1 MDRFNKIL
9 LNAVVLTGIL
19 FCSVI
24 FAQEKTTNDGVFT
37 EAQVVAGEPVYTS
50 SCGTCH
56 DLKFYD
62 FTFRSWMG
70 KPLLDF
76 WYHILAE
83 MPSDNPGSFYDDEYT
98 TVIAYILSE
107 LGYPSG
113 DVALDP
119 ENGMDLIKF
128 APLQLKEMKARVRVY
143 LGLRYVHQI
152 PCTNRDTVKSQP
164 AFLRFLA
171 SKPSLSRF
179 IT

>member
-1 MDRFNKIL
+1 MNYNIKIILIERLLANSKTGLCDSNTRNNKRNKMDRFNKIL

-128 APLQLKEMKARVRVY
+128 APL
-143 LGLRYVHQI
+143 
-152 PCTNRDTVKSQP
+152 
-164 AFLRFLA
+164 
-171 SKPSLSRF
+171 
-179 IT
+179 